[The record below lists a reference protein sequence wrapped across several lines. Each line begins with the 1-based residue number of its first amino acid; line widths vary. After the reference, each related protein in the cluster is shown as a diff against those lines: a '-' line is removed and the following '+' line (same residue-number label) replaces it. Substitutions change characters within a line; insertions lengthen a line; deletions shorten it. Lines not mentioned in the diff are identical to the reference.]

1 MMPAVE
7 SAEALKE
14 KLAKILIGR
23 ARSTA
28 DIFSSVFIVFKSVI
42 KVISLK
48 SLASNC
54 FDINAGL
61 MKVKTAFFA
70 QFYDFAVF

>member
-23 ARSTA
+23 ARRNA
-28 DIFSSVFIVFKSVI
+28 NIFMSVVKLM
-42 KVISLK
+42 SLT
-48 SLASNC
+48 LLDC
-54 FDINAGL
+54 YYNA
-61 MKVKTAFFA
+61 VSKTPRCDRLLSGRFA
-70 QFYDFAVF
+70 PSRANSPTYL